1 MSAHEK
7 GGRGT
12 EIRKGRAGG
21 EGETEGKRGRG
32 VGEQRD
38 RECARASASV
48 RALRVRSRAPA
59 ARPHHGPHDVEAA
72 LRRPNRNR
80 RLGARRAGRRT
91 NKRRDGQSRVRAHG
105 RASPPGR
112 QADEDATST
121 DAGARQA

>member
-72 LRRPNRNR
+72 LHRPDRNR
-80 RLGARRAGRRT
+80 RLGRQAGGEMDT
-91 NKRRDGQSRVRAHG
+91 TKSTTASHTAPIAIA
-105 RASPPGR
+105 RASAWAHIAARAPGGQGR
-112 QADEDATST
+112 D
-121 DAGARQA
+121 